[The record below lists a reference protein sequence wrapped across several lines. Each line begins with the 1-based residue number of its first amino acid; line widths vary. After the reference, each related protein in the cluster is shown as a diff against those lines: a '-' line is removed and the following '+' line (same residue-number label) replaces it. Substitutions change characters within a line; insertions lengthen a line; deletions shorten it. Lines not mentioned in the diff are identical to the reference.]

1 MLKLYCW
8 GGVSE
13 QGRSCFLLGDG
24 NGFILMDCGVKRTF
38 TAFKAGEY
46 PQWDVNL
53 LTRIDAT
60 FLSHAHEDHCG
71 ALPVLT
77 KLGIQRPIYTHHL
90 VVPEV
95 TKSCSAW
102 LQAVDSMGHKK
113 PYEMEHVLSLPLH
126 PVDFGVK
133 IKIKDCEICFNP
145 SGHVPGSAWFDIMW
159 GDKRIIYTGDWSTSS
174 LFISPPEFSGHA
186 DAVVLDGA
194 YGAAVIRQDSIYE
207 QLLEAI
213 TATVSKGGSVLLP
226 VPRIGRSQEI
236 LILLSSALKVNVPIY
251 VEAPI
256 LAGLRGFLR
265 DPERSG
271 IKCPAQIT
279 NICDNEKIKEF
290 CRISDIPQKG
300 EAVILATD
308 AMGSSGATKEL
319 IDRLGIS
326 ENNSIIFTGFL
337 YEGTKGDQVLKGAV
351 DGIKAR
357 VTRFTWKV
365 HPDWKDI
372 EDMLRKIK
380 GDPIVVITH
389 VAREKGDELAHMLRQ
404 KGVRAIVPRIGEII
418 DLSSA

>member
-24 NGFILMDCGVKRTF
+24 NGFILLDCGVKRTF

-53 LTRIDAT
+53 LTRIDTT

-71 ALPVLT
+71 ALPFLT

-95 TKSCSAW
+95 TQSCSAW
-102 LQAVDSMGHKK
+102 LQAVDSAGHKK
-113 PYEMEHVLSLPLH
+113 PYEMEHILSLLLN
-126 PVDFGVK
+126 PVGFGEK
-133 IKIKDCEICFNP
+133 IAIKNCEVYFNS

-159 GDKRIIYTGDWSTSS
+159 DTKRIIYTGDWCTSS
-174 LFISPPEFSGHA
+174 LLFSPPEFSGHV

-194 YGAAVIRQDSIYE
+194 YGAAVIMQDNIYE
-207 QLLEAI
+207 QLLGAI

-236 LILLSSALKVNVPIY
+236 LVLLNSALKVSVPIY

-265 DPERSG
+265 APEKSG
-271 IKCPAQIT
+271 IKCPAQIV
-279 NICDNEKIKEF
+279 NIDCDEKIKEF
-290 CRISDIPQKG
+290 YRISEIPPKG
-300 EAVILATD
+300 EAIILATD

-326 ENNSIIFTGFL
+326 EKNTIIFTGFL
-337 YEGTKGDQVLKGAV
+337 YEGTKGEQVLKGAV

-357 VTRFTWKV
+357 VARFIWKV

-372 EDMLRKIK
+372 EDMLGKIK
-380 GDPIVVITH
+380 GDPIVIITH
-389 VAREKGDELAHMLRQ
+389 VAREKGDELARLLRK
-404 KGVRAIVPRIGEII
+404 KGVKAIVPRVGEII
-418 DLSSA
+418 DL